1 MPVNERRGLWTT
13 REAYLLAM
21 VCLFVG
27 VVVGYFL
34 RGSAAPSQT
43 PSAGGGGAQ
52 PAPPATTPAQN
63 QSLQSPASLNPT
75 VQPMLDALKVDP
87 RNFEALVN
95 LGNTYYD
102 HQFYDEAIKYYERAL
117 EVRPNDVNVRTD
129 MGTAYWY
136 SGQPQRAIQEFQKS
150 LAQEPN
156 HAQTLFNMG
165 IVKSE
170 GLHDSA
176 GAIAAWEKLLKTNP
190 DYPQKERVQQL
201 LQQAKGGK
209 G

>member
-1 MPVNERRGLWTT
+1 MPDPQRTGLWTT

-27 VVVGYFL
+27 VVIGYLL
-34 RGSAAPSQT
+34 RGSAPATQGAPS
-43 PSAGGGGAQ
+43 GGSTM
-52 PAPPATTPAQN
+52 PASEPATVPAQN

-75 VQPMLDALKVDP
+75 VQPMLDALQADP
-87 RNFEALVN
+87 RNFETLAN

-117 EVRPNDVNVRTD
+117 EVRPNEVNVRTD
-129 MGTAYWY
+129 MGTTYY
-136 SGQPQRAIQEFQKS
+136 YIGQPQRAIQEFQRS
-150 LAQEPN
+150 LAISPT

-170 GLHDSA
+170 GLHDNA
-176 GAIAAWEKLLKTNP
+176 GAVAAWEKLLKTNP

-201 LQQAKGGK
+201 LAQAKAGK
-209 G
+209 

>member
-1 MPVNERRGLWTT
+1 MPAPDRSGLWTT

-43 PSAGGGGAQ
+43 TAAGGGGAQ
-52 PAPPATTPAQN
+52 PAAPPQT

-75 VQPMLDALKVDP
+75 VQPMLDALKADP
-87 RNFEALVN
+87 RNFEVLVN

-117 EVRPNDVNVRTD
+117 EVSPNDVNVRTD

-136 SGQPQRAIQEFQKS
+136 SGQPQRAVEEFQKS
-150 LAQEPN
+150 LAQDPN

-170 GLHDSA
+170 GLHDNA

-190 DYPQKERVQQL
+190 DYPQKDRVQQL
-201 LQQAKGGK
+201 LQKARAAKG
-209 G
+209 

>member
-1 MPVNERRGLWTT
+1 MPDPQRAGLWTT

-27 VVVGYFL
+27 IVVGYLL
-34 RGSAAPSQT
+34 RGSASPPQAASAGGMAVPAT
-43 PSAGGGGAQ
+43 PSA
-52 PAPPATTPAQN
+52 TAQN

-75 VQPMLDALKVDP
+75 VQPMLDALRVDP
-87 RNFEALVN
+87 RNFDVLVN

-117 EVRPNDVNVRTD
+117 EVRPNNADVRTD
-129 MGTAYWY
+129 MGTAYY
-136 SGQPQRAIQEFQKS
+136 YTGQPQRAIQEFQKS
-150 LAQEPN
+150 LAQYPN

-170 GLHDSA
+170 GLHDNA
-176 GAIAAWEKLLKTNP
+176 GAIVAWEKLLKTNP
-190 DYPQKERVQQL
+190 DYPQKDRVQQL
-201 LQQAKGGK
+201 LAQAKAAK
-209 G
+209 

>member
-1 MPVNERRGLWTT
+1 MPAPDRSGLWTT

-34 RGSAAPSQT
+34 RGSAAPSQST
-43 PSAGGGGAQ
+43 AMGGGGAQ
-52 PAPPATTPAQN
+52 PAAPAQT

-75 VQPMLDALKVDP
+75 VQPMLDALKADP
-87 RNFEALVN
+87 RNFEVLVN

-117 EVRPNDVNVRTD
+117 DVRPNDVNVRTD

-136 SGQPQRAIQEFQKS
+136 NGQPQRAVEEFQKS
-150 LAQEPN
+150 LAQNPN

-170 GLHDSA
+170 GLHDNA

-190 DYPQKERVQQL
+190 DYPQKDRVQQL
-201 LQQAKGGK
+201 LQKARAAK
-209 G
+209 